1 MNRKLIS
8 LLAAIV
14 LFGTITGISEA
25 KSSTPFDYTSTGVN
39 IVDFELNFKDIE
51 IMLDVQVTEIPSTLE
66 ITFEREFFDSTNL
79 DQDSEFTIIADG
91 NLVNY
96 EEIVTNSKLR
106 TLKFNLSSDVELV
119 EIFGTHLKGITAQS
133 PIIEATEKISTA
145 QAEQTGKINELI
157 EENQVLHEENNIL
170 KEENEKLDGRI
181 FEPENL
187 VSALE
192 VQVINL
198 NTIVTEQIKVIY
210 NWVLGYSIN

>member
-1 MNRKLIS
+1 MNKKLIS
-8 LLAAIV
+8 VLATIV
-14 LFGTITGISEA
+14 LLGTLTGVSEA
-25 KSSTPFDYTSTGVN
+25 KSSTPFGYTSTGVD
-39 IVDFELNFKDIE
+39 IVDFELDFKDIE

-91 NLVNY
+91 DLVY
-96 EEIVTNSKLR
+96 YDEIVTNSKLR
-106 TLKFNLSSDVELV
+106 TLKFNLPSDVELV
-119 EIFGTHLKGITAQS
+119 EIFGTHLKGIIAQA
-133 PIIEATEKISTA
+133 PIIEAAEEIPTKV
-145 QAEQTGKINELI
+145 EQTGKINELI
-157 EENQVLHEENNIL
+157 EENQVLREENNIL

-181 FEPENL
+181 FELENL

-192 VQVINL
+192 VQVTNL

>member
-1 MNRKLIS
+1 MDKKLIS
-8 LLAAIV
+8 VLATIV
-14 LFGTITGISEA
+14 LLGTLTGVSEA
-25 KSSTPFDYTSTGVN
+25 KSGTPFGYTSTGVD
-39 IVDFELNFKDIE
+39 IVDFELDFKDIE
-51 IMLDVQVTEIPSTLE
+51 IMLDVQVTESPSTLE

-91 NLVNY
+91 DLVY
-96 EEIVTNSKLR
+96 YDEIVTNSKLR

-119 EIFGTHLKGITAQS
+119 EIFGTQLKGIIAQS
-133 PIIEATEKISTA
+133 PIIEVTEEIPTKV
-145 QAEQTGKINELI
+145 EQTGKINELI
-157 EENQVLHEENNIL
+157 EENQVLREENDIL

-181 FEPENL
+181 FELENL

-192 VQVINL
+192 VQVTNL